1 MNPDTPYRCGYVAL
15 IGRPNAGKSTLLNRL
30 VGEKLAITSRRP
42 HTTRQ
47 QVLGIRTTPACQ
59 LIFIDTPGMHDSRQN
74 SMNRYINRIARGALE
89 GVDAIV
95 VLITPRGWTDTDK
108 TILQAALKENVP
120 VIIAINK
127 VDTLEDRDALLPLI
141 AESSAM
147 PGADVIQDII
157 PISAL
162 RGENLDRLEKLL
174 MRQLPEQPAV
184 FPEDQLTDRTD
195 RFMASEYI
203 REQVFRQLGQ
213 EVPHAAAVSIES
225 YAEEKKLIR
234 IEAII
239 WVERE
244 GQKAIVIGK
253 KGQRMKDIGSEARKQ
268 LEAFLGKK
276 VFLQLWVKVRE
287 NWRDNEMM
295 LRNLGFGE
303 D

>member
-15 IGRPNAGKSTLLNRL
+15 IGRPNTGKSTLLNRL

>member
-1 MNPDTPYRCGYVAL
+1 MNPDSPYRCGYVAL

-47 QVLGIRTTPACQ
+47 QVLGIRTKPEYQ
-59 LIFIDTPGMHDSRQN
+59 LVFIDTPGMHDSRQN

-108 TILQAALKENVP
+108 AILQAAVKENVP
-120 VIIAINK
+120 VVVAINK

-147 PGADVIQDII
+147 PGAAAIRDII

-174 MRQLPEQPAV
+174 TQLMPEQSAM

-195 RFMASEYI
+195 RFMASEYV

-213 EVPHAAAVSIES
+213 EVPHATAVSIES
-225 YAEEKKLIR
+225 YTEEKKLIR

-253 KGQRMKDIGSEARKQ
+253 KGQRLKDIGSEARKQ